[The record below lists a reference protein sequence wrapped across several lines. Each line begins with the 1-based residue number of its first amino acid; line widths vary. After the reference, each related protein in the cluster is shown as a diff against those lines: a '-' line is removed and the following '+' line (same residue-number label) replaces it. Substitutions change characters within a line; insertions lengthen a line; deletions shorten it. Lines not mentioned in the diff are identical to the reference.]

1 MASTKGVQ
9 SVIFCME
16 HTRQWDS
23 IQLDSCVLTIG
34 SFDGVHLGHKA
45 LVERAVKHAKR
56 YKIPSVVLTFF
67 PHPSVILR
75 DRQPAFYISSPDEK
89 AKLLGN
95 LGVDQVITQKF
106 SKELSSMRASDFLD
120 ELQSHL
126 NPRVICIGEDFTF
139 GYQREG
145 SRRFLEK
152 SGALRGFQVEV
163 QPPILVGG
171 EVVSSTR
178 VREALRAGDVTRVET
193 YLGRPFIIP
202 GRVIR
207 GANRGK
213 SIGFP
218 TANLQ
223 LWEERAYPRRGVY
236 ACLARLDEKEWLSV
250 TNIGVRPTF
259 DDDHNAP
266 VVEAHLLDF
275 DGDLYGKEIELA
287 FITRLRD
294 EQRFSSVD
302 ALKAQITR
310 DVDKSRTI
318 LQERV
323 RGNDE

>member
-1 MASTKGVQ
+1 
-9 SVIFCME
+9 ME
-16 HTRQWDS
+16 HTRQLEC
-23 IQLDSCVLTIG
+23 IQLDRCALTIG

-45 LVERAVKHAKR
+45 LVQLAVSHAERYR
-56 YKIPSVVLTFF
+56 IPSVVLTFF

-75 DRQPAFYISSPDEK
+75 DRQPSFYISSPEEK

-95 LGVDQVITQKF
+95 LGVDHVITQDF
-106 SKELSSMRASDFLD
+106 SRELSNMRASDFLD
-120 ELQSHL
+120 EIQSHL
-126 NPRVICIGEDFTF
+126 NPRIICIGEDFTF

-145 SRRFLEK
+145 NRRFLEEQ
-152 SGALRGFQVEV
+152 GTQRGFQVEL

-178 VREALRAGDVTRVET
+178 VREALRTGDVTRVAT

-202 GRVIR
+202 GQVIR

-223 LWEERAYPRRGVY
+223 MWEERACPRQGVY
-236 ACLARLDEKEWLSV
+236 ACFARVDEQEWLSV

-259 DDDHNAP
+259 DDHRSAAIL
-266 VVEAHLLDF
+266 EAHLLDF
-275 DGDLYGKEIELA
+275 DGDLYGKEIKLA
-287 FITRLRD
+287 FIARLRD

-302 ALKAQITR
+302 ALRAQITKDAER
-310 DVDKSRTI
+310 ARKI
-318 LQERV
+318 LQRRL